1 MQRAI
6 IIFMIAFGLVLTASA
21 ANAFDYNN
29 WVPMLPESIS
39 GMEKQDDPDGMNMEK
54 GGKSWSTI
62 KQEYADGNGKDIQL
76 SIITGSDAPG
86 IREFEQ
92 MQQFEMESGEQI
104 VKTLEVSGYKA
115 VLDLNKK
122 GGTSNLLISVQN
134 ETLVI
139 IETRSFDN
147 EKALVSLA
155 KEVPLDDMADSVK

>member
-6 IIFMIAFGLVLTASA
+6 IVFMITFGLIFTASA
-21 ANAFDYNN
+21 ANAVDYNN
-29 WVPMLPESIS
+29 WIPMLPESIS
-39 GMEKQDDPDGMNMEK
+39 GMEKQGEPDGMNMER
-54 GGKSWSTI
+54 GGKAWSTI

-86 IREFEQ
+86 IRQFEN
-92 MQQFEMESGEQI
+92 MQQIQMESGEKI

-122 GGTSNLLISVQN
+122 GGTSNLLIAVQN

-147 EKALVSLA
+147 EKAMVSLA
-155 KEVPLDDMADSVK
+155 NEVPLDDIADSVK